1 MTEPTA
7 PRVITLP
14 GVFYFTALFVML
26 VVILVYGAALLAPI
40 ALSILIWF
48 LINAL
53 ASGISRAPVIGR
65 YLSRRIA
72 MTLAVIF
79 IFAVIVEI
87 GQIMAAN
94 VSELS
99 ASVTRVDERLSEL
112 LNPSTAALGLEGEV
126 DWRSLVGGL
135 ELDRLLS
142 RIISAAGSVA
152 GNISVVFLYV
162 AFLLL
167 DQQFFYAKL
176 RALAPDPDRRER
188 TKAVFAQISQDTRR
202 YLLIMTL
209 VSGLVGL
216 ATTAV
221 CAALGLSGAGFWG
234 VLAFALN
241 FMPTIGT
248 FLGVAFPAL
257 YALLQFETLQEL
269 FILVGAL
276 AALQFVAGNILVPK
290 MMGDRLNLSQFVVI
304 LSLFAW
310 GAVWG
315 VTGMFLAV
323 PVTVIMMIVFAQ
335 FETTRPIAILLSR
348 DGSIRPVD
356 SPNSTQRSEPA

>member
-1 MTEPTA
+1 
-7 PRVITLP
+7 
-14 GVFYFTALFVML
+14 
-26 VVILVYGAALLAPI
+26 
-40 ALSILIWF
+40 
-48 LINAL
+48 
-53 ASGISRAPVIGR
+53 
-65 YLSRRIA
+65 
-72 MTLAVIF
+72 
-79 IFAVIVEI
+79 
-87 GQIMAAN
+87 
-94 VSELS
+94 
-99 ASVTRVDERLSEL
+99 
-112 LNPSTAALGLEGEV
+112 
-126 DWRSLVGGL
+126 
-135 ELDRLLS
+135 
-142 RIISAAGSVA
+142 
-152 GNISVVFLYV
+152 
-162 AFLLL
+162 
-167 DQQFFYAKL
+167 
-176 RALAPDPDRRER
+176 
-188 TKAVFAQISQDTRR
+188 
-202 YLLIMTL
+202 MTL

-290 MMGDRLNLSQFVVI
+290 MMWDRLNLSQFVVI